1 MSSLVVV
8 ERVKVMME
16 MESGRALSRNTRMVW
31 CTGHSHL
38 CPGPRRTSP
47 WPSPPSSPKAPSRPT
62 KSQSRLNPVYRRISV
77 LPNNH
82 ERPPSVDGITTS
94 LTIKPIGTGPDQR
107 RWTEIRYSSLFVIS
121 SLFPNTLTLT
131 QYLQLKP
138 ACVEL
143 IQVIASLPQRP
154 NAKKDIVQ
162 SLTKLLKALQQ
173 ITANPESLDA
183 KLAEFAFVPIS
194 HVLRS
199 SRNVPVHALELSLQC
214 ISILLQTGWKGDL
227 SPALA
232 GQLLILFTFLANP
245 SSAENGIPATSEE
258 LQAVAFKCMAEL
270 LVEVSRTPQGR
281 AYLTE
286 TANIPNLGKSI
297 LVMLDSVTE
306 VKSNAVRL
314 QALAAVQA
322 SVSGIDDL
330 DALASFLPR
339 MVSSLTKLLTP
350 SSTKRA
356 SFRVVECG
364 LETMSLLLG
373 RVLSDSETKS
383 LPSQSAKN
391 TGKNNDAVMRTTA
404 WLSATVIQIKIALAN
419 MLKLRDHDKE
429 EVRQAL
435 LQLCLRV
442 IQDCRTSL
450 SECISMVIETLVTL
464 AGRGEHNTI
473 ENDLK
478 AILYSDEKLSELLR
492 ESLSGWVISLPR
504 LMQSKDDPSRRQIIQ
519 QISVAFRLLNSEQT
533 DLTRVDGLLAGNLRD
548 GLSTILGDSRT
559 LGPLVET
566 ATLTTID
573 TSLVLSNVQ
582 SMTFQPLELPFK
594 GQDNMVKEF
603 KYLLQEIS
611 KSNSAFT
618 VAQDL
623 VSATEYGTQET
634 QLASLWLSVNLLTEM
649 RNYSA
654 ATDDF
659 LNLGTSNVQD
669 ELLDIL
675 YDSSMAKLTQ
685 TGRDTDLHWHFQ
697 ALALEVLALQASR
710 YRTDFRS
717 ELVETLYPILHLLGT
732 PNQPLRNH
740 AMTCLNILAETCGY
754 LSASDL
760 IISNVDY
767 IINAVGLQLNYQD
780 ISPQAPQVLL
790 MMMRLCGPS
799 LLPYLDDLVGSMFS
813 ALERF
818 HGYPKLVEALFSV
831 LGGIAEE
838 GVKAPQLMITP
849 DEPSQQ
855 QVNPTSMS
863 DVISA
868 LISMESAAL
877 RKDEEHQAVIESF
890 PCRPWKDPTKDPEGT
905 DEPEAPHKNEEDDQ
919 AVAAPDSPPPAP
931 RTFDII
937 LKISDLTQHYL
948 TSSSPSLRASLLSL
962 LYTTIPALAR
972 HENSLLPLI
981 NTLWPVLL
989 PRIEDPEAYVVANA
1003 LDIVALMC
1011 RYAGN
1016 FMKGRVES
1024 AWGDIAA
1031 VHRRTLK
1038 KTDAKRL
1045 NSTSLQISY
1054 QKEDIAKSVGTAN
1067 DVYRPELYVSA
1078 PTRMITDS
1086 LTRCL
1091 CAIGRSVA
1099 IREDYFDDVLEMLDL
1114 MLENPDVRGDL
1125 ANRNADAVWLRLY
1138 DMSRKQAAT
1147 KGDGI
1152 DDLAERYISTGKAP
1166 TGLPRWNFVKVC

>member
-1 MSSLVVV
+1 VTSEDGQKSDIPACSYTSSFL
-8 ERVKVMME
+8 
-16 MESGRALSRNTRMVW
+16 
-31 CTGHSHL
+31 
-38 CPGPRRTSP
+38 
-47 WPSPPSSPKAPSRPT
+47 PSIPT
-62 KSQSRLNPVYRRISV
+62 LIP
-77 LPNNH
+77 
-82 ERPPSVDGITTS
+82 
-94 LTIKPIGTGPDQR
+94 
-107 RWTEIRYSSLFVIS
+107 
-121 SLFPNTLTLT
+121 
-131 QYLQLKP
+131 YLQLKP
-138 ACVEL
+138 ACIEL

-154 NAKKDIVQ
+154 NAKKEIVQ
-162 SLTKLLKALQQ
+162 SLTKLLNALQQ
-173 ITANPESLDA
+173 ITAKPESLDA

-199 SRNVPVHALELSLQC
+199 SRNVPVHALELSLEC
-214 ISILLQTGWKGDL
+214 ISILLKTGWKGDL

-258 LQAVAFKCMAEL
+258 LQAAAFKCMAEL
-270 LVEVSRTPQGR
+270 LAEVSRTPQGR

-286 TANIPNLGKSI
+286 TANIPNLGKAI
-297 LVMLDSVTE
+297 LVMLDSVTD
-306 VKSNAVRL
+306 VKSNAVRH
-314 QALAAVQA
+314 QALAAIQA

-356 SFRVVECG
+356 SFRVIECG
-364 LETMSLLLG
+364 LETMSLLLS
-373 RVLSDSETKS
+373 RVLSDRETKS
-383 LPSQSAKN
+383 LPSQSPKN
-391 TGKNNDAVMRTTA
+391 TGNNSDAVMRTTA
-404 WLSATVIQIKIALAN
+404 WLSATVTQIKIALAN
-419 MLKLRDHDKE
+419 MLKLRNHDKE
-429 EVRQAL
+429 EVQQAL

-450 SECISMVIETLVTL
+450 SECISMTTETLVTL
-464 AGRGEHNTI
+464 AGRGGEHNTV
-473 ENDLK
+473 ENELK
-478 AILYSDEKLSELLR
+478 ALLYSDEKLSELLR

-504 LMQSKDDPSRRQIIQ
+504 LMQSKDDASRRQIIQ
-519 QISVAFRLLNSEQT
+519 QISVAVRLLNSEQT
-533 DLTRVDGLLAGNLRD
+533 DLTRIDGLLAGNLRD
-548 GLSTILGDSRT
+548 GLSIILGDSKA
-559 LGPLVET
+559 LGPLVEM
-566 ATLTTID
+566 AALTTID

-582 SMTFQPLELPFK
+582 SKTFQPLELRFK
-594 GQDNMVKEF
+594 GQDDMMKEF
-603 KYLLQEIS
+603 KYLLQELS

-623 VSATEYGTQET
+623 VSATEHGTQET
-634 QLASLWLSVNLLTEM
+634 QLASFWLSVNLLTEM
-649 RNYSA
+649 RNYNA

-659 LNLGTSNVQD
+659 LDLGTSSVQD

-675 YDSSMAKLTQ
+675 YDSSLVKLTQ

-697 ALALEVLALQASR
+697 ALALEVLVLQASR
-710 YRTDFRS
+710 YKTDFRS
-717 ELVETLYPILHLLGT
+717 ELVDALYPVLHLLGT
-732 PNQPLRNH
+732 PNQALRNH
-740 AMTCLNILAETCGY
+740 AMTSLNILAETCGY
-754 LSASDL
+754 ISASDL

-818 HGYPKLVEALFSV
+818 HGYPKLVEVLFSV

-838 GVKAPQLMITP
+838 GVKAPQLMINL
-849 DEPSQQ
+849 DNPSQQ
-855 QVNPTSMS
+855 QLINPTSMS
-863 DVISA
+863 DVISV
-868 LISMESAAL
+868 IRSMESDAL
-877 RKDEEHQAVIESF
+877 REDEKHQEAIEAL
-890 PCRPWKDPTKDPEGT
+890 PRRPWKDPTKDPEDT
-905 DEPEAPHKNEEDDQ
+905 DEPEAPHENEEDDQ
-919 AVAAPDSPPPAP
+919 AVAAPDFPPPAP

-972 HENSLLPLI
+972 HENSFLPLI

-1011 RYAGN
+1011 THAGN
-1016 FMKGRVES
+1016 FMKGRIES
-1024 AWGDIAA
+1024 AWGDIVA

-1038 KTDAKRL
+1038 KTDDQNSAKRL
-1045 NSTSLQISY
+1045 NSTSLQISH
-1054 QKEDIAKSVGTAN
+1054 KEESVVKAVGTAN
-1067 DVYRPELYVSA
+1067 EVYRPELYVGA

-1099 IREDYFDDVLEMLDL
+1099 IREDYFDDVLDMLDPV
-1114 MLENPDVRGDL
+1114 LENPDVRGDL
-1125 ANRNADAVWLRLY
+1125 EVRNADAVWLRLY
-1138 DMSRKQAAT
+1138 DRSRKQVTT
-1147 KGDGI
+1147 KSDGV
-1152 DDLAERYISTGKAP
+1152 DGLTERYISIGKAP
-1166 TGLPRWNFVKVC
+1166 TGGLPRWNFIKVQ